1 MDNGYRWILRPL
13 LFRLPPE
20 RAQAVADFFLAR
32 RVPSTVLGSVLKMH
46 SGRLF
51 VELCGVTLENPV
63 GLAAGY
69 DKNCDMVGGLSR
81 LGFGYLTV
89 GTVTETARPGNDAP
103 RLLRLPKEQSLLNA
117 LGFPG
122 AGLEAAAAALE
133 RSRDAA
139 GSTLL
144 IVSVAGTAVE
154 EFVRCHRRLEPLV
167 DAIELNISSPNTSG
181 LKMFQEPEAL
191 GRLIGEI
198 NDGRQKPLLVKLPWC
213 GVSGDDGSVPGEE
226 RERLAALARV
236 SVDGGV
242 DALTVANTRPTADDR
257 LSTGAGGLSGRGVF
271 ENMLAMVA
279 DVRSEAGNGVAINA
293 CGGIFSGE
301 DAWRALKAGATT
313 VQLFTGMVY
322 RGPGIARMISQEL
335 LTIMDREGVD
345 AFMYALVSQCL
356 WGAPPG
362 PPTGTPDP
370 QLRQLRES
378 FLVPAWGNLGT
389 PRMSRFYLTEQP
401 WAQPRRGQMG
411 GLVGLPSSLRR
422 LPNVA
427 RSSAAR
433 VIGLPCTNSLAPRVK
448 PPVQARIASLAP
460 VLEQLSDDRRANR
473 GLVTLDR
480 RLPILPETRSIPCSP
495 ERGVNSTR

>member
-1 MDNGYRWILRPL
+1 MPGAMDNGYRWILRPL

-198 NDGRQKPLLVKLPWC
+198 NNGRQKPLLVKLPWC

-226 RERLAALARV
+226 RGRLAALARV

-345 AFMYALVSQCL
+345 AFMYALES
-356 WGAPPG
+356 
-362 PPTGTPDP
+362 GTAD
-370 QLRQLRES
+370 Q
-378 FLVPAWGNLGT
+378 
-389 PRMSRFYLTEQP
+389 
-401 WAQPRRGQMG
+401 
-411 GLVGLPSSLRR
+411 
-422 LPNVA
+422 
-427 RSSAAR
+427 
-433 VIGLPCTNSLAPRVK
+433 
-448 PPVQARIASLAP
+448 
-460 VLEQLSDDRRANR
+460 RA
-473 GLVTLDR
+473 
-480 RLPILPETRSIPCSP
+480 
-495 ERGVNSTR
+495 